1 MDVCGRIIPI
11 NQTWFANIIII
22 MCHSQAEVV
31 VLSIHVDPTT
41 PRVTLASSSAS
52 FKEEISI
59 PRILHSLPFYIDLR
73 IRIWVRLEARR
84 YCTRSVFPVG
94 HASTKKIHHMHIN
107 LFTIHHPDQLP
118 GRL

>member
-41 PRVTLASSSAS
+41 PRATLVSSVPDVGLFGSVIT
-52 FKEEISI
+52 KMVNIS
-59 PRILHSLPFYIDLR
+59 
-73 IRIWVRLEARR
+73 
-84 YCTRSVFPVG
+84 
-94 HASTKKIHHMHIN
+94 
-107 LFTIHHPDQLP
+107 
-118 GRL
+118 